1 MKNVHIT
8 LTEFRNESRL
18 IRQVRSLLQ
27 SGIFEEISVLALG
40 SDDLPK
46 FSNEGSGWHVKRIQ
60 PVTRKLPKIS
70 FFQIFKLIEFNL
82 RCFIYIRKNK
92 SQVVTIHTL
101 ALLPLGYLLKI
112 ILKMRVVYDA
122 HELET
127 ETNGLSGWRQRGSKF
142 VERYFIYSCDLVTV
156 VSDSIADWYSETY
169 QIPRPLVIK
178 NTPPFRKLEKKGL
191 FRQKLN
197 IRNDQTI
204 FIYQGV
210 LSLGRGINV
219 LIKAFNERHEEN
231 AVMIFMGYGELED
244 QVKEVSKNT
253 KNIFFVPAVNPDQ
266 VLDYTASADIGICY
280 IEKTCLSYY
289 YCMPNKL
296 FEYAM
301 AGLPILVSNMKDMS
315 ECVEKNKFGLVLS
328 DPSPLGVNGK
338 INDILS
344 MNYKSLSY
352 KAHQFASD
360 NSWEHQ
366 HNLLLE
372 GYQKVLKL

>member
-27 SGIFEEISVLALG
+27 SGVFEETSVFALG
-40 SDDLPK
+40 ADDLPNY
-46 FSNEGSGWHVKRIQ
+46 SNEGQGWHVRRIQ
-60 PVTRKLPKIS
+60 LVTRKLPKTPI
-70 FFQIFKLIEFNL
+70 FQIFKLIEFNL

-92 SQVVTIHTL
+92 SQIVTIHTL
-101 ALLPLGYLLKI
+101 ALLPLGYLMKKL
-112 ILKMRVVYDA
+112 LKMRVVYDA

-127 ETNGLSGWRQRGSKF
+127 ESNGLVGWRQRGSKF
-142 VERYFIYSCDLVTV
+142 VERCFIYSCDLVTV
-156 VSDSIADWYSETY
+156 VSDSIANWYSETY
-169 QIPRPLVIK
+169 RIPRPLVIK
-178 NTPPFRKLEKKGL
+178 NAPLFRKLEKKGL

-219 LIKAFNERHEEN
+219 LIEAFNKRDEDN

-244 QVKEVSKNT
+244 QVKEASKNA
-253 KNIFFVPAVNPDQ
+253 KNIFFVPAVKPDQ

-280 IEKTCLSYY
+280 IEKTCLSYF

-328 DPSPLGVNGK
+328 DPSPLSINEK

-344 MNYKSLSY
+344 MNYKNFSD
-352 KAHQFASD
+352 KAHQFASE

-366 HNLLLE
+366 HDLLFE
-372 GYQKVLKL
+372 GYQEVLKL